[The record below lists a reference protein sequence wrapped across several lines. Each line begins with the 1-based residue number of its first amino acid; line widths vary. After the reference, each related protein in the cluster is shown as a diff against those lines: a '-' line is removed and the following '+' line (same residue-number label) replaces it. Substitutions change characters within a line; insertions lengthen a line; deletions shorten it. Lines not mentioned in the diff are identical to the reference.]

1 MNGLSNF
8 VLRVVFGNYLIHS
21 NYAFSAELQ
30 FDRKS
35 VSEPDRYGLL

>member
-1 MNGLSNF
+1 MNVLSNF
-8 VLRVVFGNYLIHS
+8 VLRLVFGNLIHS

-35 VSEPDRYGLL
+35 FGGPDQYGLL